1 MVWIRDDLDIP
12 ERELR
17 FTTSRSSGPGGQN
30 VNKVESRVTLHF
42 DIEASESLSDG
53 QRASI
58 RGKLSTRI
66 NSDEVL
72 QISSQ
77 THPARSWRTARRS
90 SNALPSSSA
99 RLSGR
104 SRGGSPRRSLAPH
117 RSGVSTR
124 SGSRVGRR
132 HSAANPTSTEN
143 SSGRRSLSE
152 WDFGASLRCRLCC
165 R

>member
-77 THPARSWRTARRS
+77 THRTQLANRQAVVERFAELIREALRPVKRRKPTKKS
-90 SNALPSSSA
+90 RASQQRRLDKKRKQSRQKAL
-99 RLSGR
+99 
-104 SRGGSPRRSLAPH
+104 RRKP
-117 RSGVSTR
+117 
-124 SGSRVGRR
+124 
-132 HSAANPTSTEN
+132 
-143 SSGRRSLSE
+143 
-152 WDFGASLRCRLCC
+152 DFDRE
-165 R
+165 